1 MALSVMQSASC
12 RFGWFLKEG
21 QVNTLMAGIRSARGR
36 YSAAGY
42 MQGERRQE
50 REQMQEKPLYIS
62 SVPAGSAQDA
72 LRDFNRTGYQAERPW
87 RETPEP
93 LFEQAAGSAAEQPI
107 TGVAVPGRSAQK
119 RRAAES
125 ARTRRDIAACVVLGC
140 AVLMI
145 LALWGQKMVQG
156 VRIQNDIKAYEDG
169 TKVLQAE
176 IADLRQQLEIAK
188 DGTRIRNLAQNRL
201 GMLRP
206 ERAQTQTI
214 YIQNAGEGQKKQ
226 VQEQEKPEL
235 GILDLLLGLLDMLNI
250 GE

>member
-1 MALSVMQSASC
+1 M
-12 RFGWFLKEG
+12 
-21 QVNTLMAGIRSARGR
+21 NTLMAGIRRARGR
-36 YSAAGY
+36 YSAGGY
-42 MQGERRQE
+42 MHEQNRQE
-50 REQMQEKPLYIS
+50 REQTQEKPMYIS

-72 LRDFNRTGYQAERPW
+72 LRDYNRAGYQAERPW

-93 LFEQAAGSAAEQPI
+93 LFEQAADGAAAQPI
-107 TGVAVPGRSAQK
+107 TDAPVLSRSAQR

-125 ARTRRDIAACVVLGC
+125 ARTRREIAACIVLGC

-169 TKVLQAE
+169 TKVLESE

-206 ERAQTQTI
+206 ERAQSQTI
-214 YIQNAGEGQKKQ
+214 YIQNAGEGQRRQ
-226 VQEQEKPEL
+226 AQEQEEPEL
-235 GILDLLLGLLDMLNI
+235 GILDLLLGLLDVLNI